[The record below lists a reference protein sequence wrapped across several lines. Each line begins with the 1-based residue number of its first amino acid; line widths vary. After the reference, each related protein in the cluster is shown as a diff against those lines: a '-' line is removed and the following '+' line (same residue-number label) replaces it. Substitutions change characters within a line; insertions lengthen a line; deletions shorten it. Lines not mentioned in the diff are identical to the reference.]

1 MFYFEQGYSFEI
13 RGNTMEFTSKE
24 YVFMNLYYGID
35 VASEKHNCCI
45 IDEKE
50 HVLHEFSFS
59 NDQSGFSQL
68 LHFLNHRSI
77 PDSVKRHIGL
87 EATGVYGENLTEFLR
102 RNGFEVTTFNPLS
115 VKKQLTATTLRKT
128 KTDKSDAKFLAVM
141 LARGNYEPDAP
152 TLYHISELKS
162 LSRKRFLLVKKRSG
176 AKNVA
181 KALITKLFPEYSK
194 IFTDTFGAS
203 SMAVLMKYP
212 SASQLAACRPSAL
225 AKLLE
230 SSSRGRFGLEKAKAI
245 IDLAKNSVGKHSL
258 ADALSLSMALEE
270 IEFFS
275 HQIERV
281 EQEIHLIFKEHP
293 SPILTI
299 PGIGEVIGAMIIS
312 EIGNIERFSN
322 PNKLLA
328 FAGLEPSIYQSGKF
342 TPDSGSMVK
351 RGSPYLRWALMWAAR
366 LVPRFSITF
375 GNYLDKKSAEGK
387 HYNVATSHVAKK
399 LVRVIFSLEKNGAV
413 FSEQS
418 STQTY

>member
-1 MFYFEQGYSFEI
+1 
-13 RGNTMEFTSKE
+13 
-24 YVFMNLYYGID
+24 MNLYYGID

-59 NDQSGFSQL
+59 NDQTGFSKL
-68 LHFLNHRSI
+68 LHFLDHPGI
-77 PDSVKRHIGL
+77 PNGVKRHIGL

-141 LARGNYEPDAP
+141 LARGNYEPDVP
-152 TLYHISELKS
+152 TSYHISELKS
-162 LSRKRFLLVKKRSG
+162 LSRRRFLLVKKRSG

-181 KALITKLFPEYSK
+181 KALLTKLFPEYSK
-194 IFTDTFGAS
+194 LFTDTFGVT

-212 SASQLAACRPSAL
+212 AAREIAACRPSVL

-230 SSSRGRFGLEKAKAI
+230 RSSRGRFGLEKARTM
-245 IDLAKNSVGKHSL
+245 IDLAKNSVGNYSA
-258 ADALSLSMALEE
+258 ADALSLSMTLEE

-275 HQIERV
+275 RQIERV
-281 EQEIHLIFKEHP
+281 EREIHLIFKEHP
-293 SPILTI
+293 SPLLTI
-299 PGIGEVIGAMIIS
+299 PGIGEVIAAMIIS
-312 EIGNIERFSN
+312 EIGNINRFSN

-342 TPDSGSMVK
+342 SPDSGSMVK

-366 LVPRFSITF
+366 LVPRYSITF
-375 GNYLDKKSAEGK
+375 GDYFDKKSLEGK
-387 HYNVATSHVAKK
+387 HFNVATSHVAKK
-399 LVRVIFSLEKNGAV
+399 LVRVIFSLLKNNSV
-413 FSEQS
+413 FSE
-418 STQTY
+418 

>member
-1 MFYFEQGYSFEI
+1 MNIYF
-13 RGNTMEFTSKE
+13 
-24 YVFMNLYYGID
+24 GID

-45 IDEKE
+45 MDEKE
-50 HVLHEFSFS
+50 RVLHEFSFS
-59 NDQSGFSQL
+59 NNQEGFTYL
-68 LHFLNHRSI
+68 LSFLNHQSI
-77 PDSVKRHIGL
+77 PNGVKRHIGL

-102 RNGFEVTTFNPLS
+102 RNGFEVTTFNPLT

-181 KALITKLFPEYSK
+181 KALITTLFPEYK
-194 IFTDTFGAS
+194 NLFTDIFGTT
-203 SMAVLMKYP
+203 SMALLMKYP
-212 SASQLAACRPSAL
+212 SARDIATCRISTL
-225 AKLLE
+225 SKLID
-230 SSSRGRFGLEKAKAI
+230 STSRGRFGIEKAKQI
-245 IDLAKNSVGKHSL
+245 IELARISVGNYSY
-258 ADALSLSMALEE
+258 ADSISLSMALEE

-275 HQIERV
+275 RQIERI
-281 EQEIHLIFKEHP
+281 EHEIHLIFKEHP

-342 TPDSGSMVK
+342 TPTSGSMVK
-351 RGSPYLRWALMWAAR
+351 RGSPYLRWAILWASR
-366 LVPRFSITF
+366 LVPRYSTTF
-375 GNYLDKKSAEGK
+375 GEYFDKKSAEGK
-387 HYNVATSHVAKK
+387 HFNVATSHVAKK

-413 FSEQS
+413 FSE
-418 STQTY
+418 

>member
-1 MFYFEQGYSFEI
+1 
-13 RGNTMEFTSKE
+13 
-24 YVFMNLYYGID
+24 MNLYVGID
-35 VASEKHNCCI
+35 VASTKHNCCI
-45 IDEKE
+45 MDDYERVIE
-50 HVLHEFSFS
+50 EFAFT
-59 NDQSGFSQL
+59 NDQAGFSEL
-68 LHFLNHRSI
+68 AMRLNFPTI
-77 PDSVKRHIGL
+77 PQGTKRHIGL

-102 RNGFEVTTFNPLS
+102 RNGYEVTTFNPLS

-181 KALITKLFPEYSK
+181 KALITKLFSEYSK
-194 IFTDTFGAS
+194 VFTDTFGAS

-212 SASQLAACRPSAL
+212 SAKEIASCRPSTL
-225 AKLLE
+225 AKLIE
-230 SSSRGRFGLEKAKAI
+230 ASSRGRFGLEKAKSI
-245 IDLAKNSVGKHSL
+245 IELAKNSVGKYSS
-258 ADALSLSMALEE
+258 ADALSLCMTLEE

-275 HQIERV
+275 RQIERV

-299 PGIGEVIGAMIIS
+299 PGIGEVIGAMIVS

-342 TPDSGSMVK
+342 TPESGSMVK

-366 LVPRFSITF
+366 LVPRYSITF
-375 GNYLDKKSAEGK
+375 GDYFDKKSSEGK
-387 HYNVATSHVAKK
+387 HFNVATSHVAKK
-399 LVRVIFSLEKNGAV
+399 LVRVIFSLEKNRSV
-413 FSEQS
+413 FSE
-418 STQTY
+418 

>member
-1 MFYFEQGYSFEI
+1 
-13 RGNTMEFTSKE
+13 MEFTSKE

-181 KALITKLFPEYSK
+181 KALIAKLFPEYSK

-212 SASQLAACRPSAL
+212 SASQLAVCRPSAL

-230 SSSRGRFGLEKAKAI
+230 SFSRGRFGLEKAKAI

-281 EQEIHLIFKEHP
+281 EHEIHLIFKEYP
-293 SPILTI
+293 SPLLTI

-312 EIGNIERFSN
+312 EIGNIKRFSN

-413 FSEQS
+413 FSEHS
-418 STQTY
+418 SSKTY

>member
-1 MFYFEQGYSFEI
+1 
-13 RGNTMEFTSKE
+13 
-24 YVFMNLYYGID
+24 MNLYFGID

-50 HVLHEFSFS
+50 HVLLEFSFT
-59 NDQSGFSQL
+59 NDRVGFSQL
-68 LHFLNHRSI
+68 LHCLNHPAI
-77 PDSVKRHIGL
+77 QKDTKRYIGL
-87 EATGVYGENLTEFLR
+87 EATGVYGENLTVFLR

-162 LSRKRFLLVKKRSG
+162 LSRRRFLLVKKRSG

-181 KALITKLFPEYSK
+181 KALIAKLFPEYSK

-212 SASQLAACRPSAL
+212 SANAIASCRPSAL

-230 SSSRGRFGLEKAKAI
+230 NSSRGRFGLDKARSI
-245 IDLAKNSVGKHSL
+245 IELAKTSVGKYSS
-258 ADALSLSMALEE
+258 ADSLSLIMTLEE

-281 EQEIHLIFKEHP
+281 EQAIHLIFKEHP
-293 SPILTI
+293 SPILSI
-299 PGIGEVIGAMIIS
+299 PGIGEVVGAMIIS
-312 EIGNIERFSN
+312 EIGNIHRFSN

-366 LVPRFSITF
+366 LVPRFSKTF
-375 GNYLDKKSAEGK
+375 GVYFDKKSAEGK
-387 HYNVATSHVAKK
+387 HFNVASSHVAKK
-399 LVRVIFSLEKNGAV
+399 LVRVIFSILKNNSV
-413 FSEQS
+413 FLD
-418 STQTY
+418 

>member
-1 MFYFEQGYSFEI
+1 
-13 RGNTMEFTSKE
+13 
-24 YVFMNLYYGID
+24 MNLYYGID
-35 VASEKHNCCI
+35 IASEKHNCCI

-50 HVLHEFSFS
+50 HVLHEFSFT
-59 NDQSGFSQL
+59 NDQPGFSQL
-68 LHFLNHRSI
+68 LHFLDHPGI
-77 PDSVKRHIGL
+77 PNGVKKHIGL

-102 RNGFEVTTFNPLS
+102 RNGFEATTLNPLS

-152 TLYHISELKS
+152 TSYHISELKS

-212 SASQLAACRPSAL
+212 SAKEIAACRPSSL

-230 SSSRGRFGLEKAKAI
+230 ASSRGRFGLEKAKSI
-245 IDLAKNSVGKHSL
+245 IELAKISVGNYSS
-258 ADALSLSMALEE
+258 ADALSLTMTLEE

-275 HQIERV
+275 RQIERV
-281 EQEIHLIFKEHP
+281 EREIHLIFREHP
-293 SPILTI
+293 SPVLTV

-312 EIGNIERFSN
+312 EIGNIRRFSN

-351 RGSPYLRWALMWAAR
+351 RGSSYLRWALLWAAR
-366 LVPRFSITF
+366 LVPRFSVTF
-375 GNYLDKKSAEGK
+375 GNYLDKKSSQGK
-387 HYNVATSHVAKK
+387 HFNVATSHVAKK
-399 LVRVIFSLEKNGAV
+399 LVRVIFSLLKNDTI
-413 FSEQS
+413 FSE
-418 STQTY
+418 